1 MADTK
6 KKKKSWGD
14 SGPEDFSLGNGMA
27 ERTKEKIIN
36 RRNQIDAILD
46 EIEGRPKKKPKK

>member
-1 MADTK
+1 MADAK

-27 ERTKEKIIN
+27 ERTKQKIIN